1 VIECSRDTLSRRA
14 EPAGLAARRSAGSPS
29 SALSSGRCR
38 AASLTG
44 GERNHLETARSALPN
59 HARTLVWRAVS
70 LDSLAIFCAALV
82 AGMIN
87 SVAGGGTL
95 VSFPALIWVGR
106 DPIVANVT
114 STIGLWPASLGAMV
128 GFRRELRES
137 REWIGVLL
145 APSFAGGILGA
156 VLLLRTPSHTFAA
169 VVPYLILFAT
179 SLFAAGDR
187 IAGRSPA
194 SPSPGSFSGGSWWAA
209 VSFQFFVAVYG
220 GYFGAGIGILMLAAL
235 SLFGLT
241 DMHRM
246 NGIKNTL
253 AVIINGTAAIYF
265 SLSGRV
271 LWSDALLMAVG
282 ASVGG
287 YGGAGLARALGQA
300 FVRRAVVAIGI
311 AMAVSL
317 LWR

>member
-1 VIECSRDTLSRRA
+1 
-14 EPAGLAARRSAGSPS
+14 
-29 SALSSGRCR
+29 
-38 AASLTG
+38 
-44 GERNHLETARSALPN
+44 
-59 HARTLVWRAVS
+59 
-70 LDSLAIFCAALV
+70 
-82 AGMIN
+82 MIN

-128 GFRRELRES
+128 GFRQELRES
-137 REWIGVLL
+137 REWISVLL

-156 VLLLRTPSHTFAA
+156 VLLLRTPSRTFAA

-179 SLFAAGDR
+179 SLFAAR
-187 IAGRSPA
+187 ARLGRRSVAPPRA
-194 SPSPGSFSGGSWWAA
+194 DGFSRGSWWAA
-209 VSFQFFVAVYG
+209 VSFQFLVSIYG

-253 AVIINGTAAIYF
+253 AVFINGTAAVYF
-265 SLSGRV
+265 SLSGR
-271 LWSDALLMAVG
+271 
-282 ASVGG
+282 
-287 YGGAGLARALGQA
+287 
-300 FVRRAVVAIGI
+300 
-311 AMAVSL
+311 
-317 LWR
+317 

>member
-1 VIECSRDTLSRRA
+1 MCS
-14 EPAGLAARRSAGSPS
+14 
-29 SALSSGRCR
+29 
-38 AASLTG
+38 
-44 GERNHLETARSALPN
+44 
-59 HARTLVWRAVS
+59 AVP
-70 LDSLAIFCAALV
+70 LDSLAIFLAAFV

-95 VSFPALIWVGR
+95 VSFPALIWIGR

-137 REWIGVLL
+137 REWISVLL
-145 APSFAGGILGA
+145 APSLAGGILGA
-156 VLLLRTPSHTFAA
+156 VLLLRTPSRTFAA
-169 VVPYLILFAT
+169 AVPYLILFAT

-187 IAGRSPA
+187 FARRSAAAPRA
-194 SPSPGSFSGGSWWAA
+194 DGFSTGSWWAA
-209 VSFQFFVAVYG
+209 VGFQFFVAIYG

-235 SLFGLT
+235 SLCGLT
-241 DMHRM
+241 DIHRM

-253 AVIINGTAAIYF
+253 AVIINGTAAVYF

-271 LWSDALLMAVG
+271 LWADALVMALG
-282 ASVGG
+282 ASAGG

-300 FVRRAVVAIGI
+300 VVRRAVVAIGV
-311 AMAVSL
+311 AMTVSL